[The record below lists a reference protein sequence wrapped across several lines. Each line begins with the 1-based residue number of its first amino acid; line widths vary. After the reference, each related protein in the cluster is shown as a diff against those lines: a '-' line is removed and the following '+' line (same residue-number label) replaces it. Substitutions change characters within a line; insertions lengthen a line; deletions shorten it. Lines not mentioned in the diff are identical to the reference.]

1 MAISRSQMKRQ
12 LYEGGGI
19 STLEQAKDVLEAQAL
34 PGEFLAYINPQEAA
48 MLKYMGGAGI
58 PINSSGV
65 PSFFIKKIAKGVK
78 SAVKGAA
85 GAVKDIVSSDVGKLA
100 LTAAGVYALGGG
112 FGAGGFKLGNLP
124 GAGFFGKGSLNPL
137 KALSVG
143 GEIMQSPFGSML
155 SSVGIP
161 TSLRGA
167 TDLISGKTAL
177 LGAGILGGAAL
188 ATEVF
193 GSPQA
198 AQEAYQRDPEMVKM
212 YLKQYYRNI
221 NPDAS
226 DQEVEQFAA
235 SQLAEY
241 GAKQDL
247 ADGGRV
253 GFEEGGTFLTMEEAA
268 ERDPAM
274 FMDTTTYNPI
284 PADADRQSAAEIA
297 RIMMG
302 ISDFPREDE
311 MEDDTMSSTE
321 FVYNEYLIPKRRE
334 LMENF
339 GLSLEEADELIKEEM
354 TKLRTK
360 KADGGMPNGIM
371 RTNQAGIMERD
382 YREDGGFVPVG
393 IKEKADDVPAMLSK
407 NEFVFTAD
415 AVRGAGNGDVEKG
428 AQRMYRIMKTLE
440 NGGQI

>member
-19 STLEQAKDVLEAQAL
+19 STLEQAKNVLEAQAL
-34 PGEFLAYINPQEAA
+34 PGEFLAYINPQEARF
-48 MLKYMGGAGI
+48 LQYMGGAGI
-58 PINSSGV
+58 PINSSGI
-65 PSFFIKKIAKGVK
+65 PSYFGGIGKAFKSVTKGITG
-78 SAVKGAA
+78 AVKGAV
-85 GAVKDIVSSDVGKLA
+85 GAVKDIASSDVGKAALLAAGAYYAPAMFGGTVGFGPGTTYGSFARGLMSPNFIGPMTKAGSLGRTISSGITGA
-100 LTAAGVYALGGG
+100 LT
-112 FGAGGFKLGNLP
+112 
-124 GAGFFGKGSLNPL
+124 GKNIL
-137 KALSVG
+137 
-143 GEIMQSPFGSML
+143 
-155 SSVGIP
+155 
-161 TSLRGA
+161 
-167 TDLISGKTAL
+167 KTAGI
-177 LGAGILGGAAL
+177 GAGILVGAAL

-193 GSPQA
+193 GSTQA

-302 ISDFPREDE
+302 ISDFPREEDE
-311 MEDDTMSSTE
+311 MEDDTMGSTE

-360 KADGGMPNGIM
+360 KADGGMPTGIM